1 MAVPRDAPGR
11 DSAAALPEAAVRLQ
25 VTLAKLPKPNWAKGS
40 MGRAVGSVLV
50 QVNSEWIPGFHVD
63 IPWNRLD
70 LSCGPR

>member
-1 MAVPRDAPGR
+1 MTAVRGGAWR
-11 DSAAALPEAAVRLQ
+11 DSAAALPEAAGRLQ
-25 VTLAKLPKPNWAKGS
+25 VTFAKLPKPDWAKGS

-63 IPWNRLD
+63 IPWNRVD